1 MVGHLSR
8 SNLTLSIGPST
19 PYDVCVCAQF
29 NKSPHGF
36 PRSGPGT
43 KFGQTDGRPEQH
55 GHPRRRH
62 NPPPLLRRAVYK
74 IKAARPQQP

>member
-1 MVGHLSR
+1 MVDHLI
-8 SNLTLSIGPST
+8 TPKGPST

-29 NKSPHGF
+29 NKSLHGF
-36 PRSGPGT
+36 PRSALET

-62 NPPPLLRRAVYK
+62 NPTPLLRRAGYK
-74 IKAARPQQP
+74 MKAARPQQP